1 MTKTEADI
9 QPTVAT
15 ADQVEA
21 LDRVETGIKPIS
33 QADAAYIPVGGLVM
47 TEEELKIDRRV
58 NRKFDWCILPLLFIV
73 FLFDGMDRSNIGNAA
88 TVDFLQTAKLSKNA
102 VNNAASLFFITFI
115 PLQPVSGG
123 LGKYFGVARWLA
135 GCMFFWG
142 AMTLSNGFISGD
154 ASLYAVRLL
163 VGVFESGFY
172 PLCTFYI
179 STLYPRFYLGRKLSL
194 FYGSFTFAGCF
205 SGLISYGILQ
215 WKGKSLY
222 SWQYLFIVEGSLTMF
237 FAVINFFM
245 LPAEGCTAWF
255 LTDEEKEWA
264 RERMQRDNADGN
276 AARRGISKRDIIE
289 VCKDFKMWTVVPGN
303 ISASVVYQAFNVFL
317 PLIVQNLGYKS
328 YRANL
333 FAVPIYFIGTV
344 GLVAL
349 AFSSDYFK
357 DRTYHLLLAVGIV
370 IIGSI
375 LVVTIESN
383 VGRYVGLCIMNIGT
397 YSQTPLISAS
407 LMNNTPSPGKRVLVM
422 GVQGY
427 GNLGGVIAGQ
437 LFLSKYAPK
446 YRFPFYVSLG
456 LLAFGWFCYL
466 AYRMSLVYQNKR
478 RAKIIAN
485 WTPEQIAEENA
496 NDIRRGDMKYT
507 FVYTY

>member
-1 MTKTEADI
+1 MEKREPDM
-9 QPTVAT
+9 QPDVAT

-21 LDRVETGIKPIS
+21 IGHEEAGIKPVS
-33 QADAAYIPVGGLVM
+33 QEDAAYIPVGGLLM
-47 TEEELKIDRRV
+47 TEEERKIDRRV
-58 NRKFDWCILPLLFIV
+58 NAKFDWCILPLLFIV

-88 TVDFLQTAKLSKNA
+88 TVDFLQTAHLSKNA
-102 VNNAASLFFITFI
+102 VNNAASLFFITFV

-123 LGKYFGVARWLA
+123 FGKWIGVSRWLP

-142 AMTLSNGFISGD
+142 AMTLANAWVKGD

-179 STLYPRFYLGRKLSL
+179 STLYPRFWLGRRLAL
-194 FYGSFTFAGCF
+194 FY
-205 SGLISYGILQ
+205 
-215 WKGKSLY
+215 WKDKPLH
-222 SWQYLFIVEGSLTMF
+222 SWQYLFIIEGSLTMF
-237 FAVINFFM
+237 FAVVNYIM

-255 LTDEEKEWA
+255 LTEEEKDWA
-264 RERMQRDNADGN
+264 RERMRRDSADEHQ
-276 AARRGISKRDIIE
+276 ARRGISKRDIIE
-289 VCKDFKMWTVVPGN
+289 VLKDFKLWIVIPGN
-303 ISASVVYQAFNVFL
+303 ITASVVYQAFNVFL
-317 PLIVQNLGYKS
+317 PLIVQNLGYTS

-333 FAVPIYFIGTV
+333 FSVPIYFIGTV
-344 GLVAL
+344 GLIAL
-349 AFSSDYFK
+349 AYSSDYFK

-370 IIGSI
+370 IVGSI
-375 LVVTIESN
+375 LVVTLESN
-383 VGRYVGLCIMNIGT
+383 VGRYIGLCIMNIGT

-422 GVQGY
+422 GLQGY

-446 YRFPFYVSLG
+446 YQLPFYTSLG
-456 LLAFGWFCYL
+456 LLSFGWLCYL
-466 AYRMSLVYQNKR
+466 GYRFSLIYHNKK
-478 RAKIIAN
+478 RAKIIAS

-496 NDIRRGDMKYT
+496 NDDVRRGDMKYT
-507 FVYTY
+507 FVYTL